1 MKKQAL
7 HKDFTMEIRRTP
19 HRFGSIFLIVALGV
33 AFFSGI
39 RATEPDM
46 RLSADAYYDHSALMD
61 IRVLGDLGM
70 TAGDVEAIR
79 EVEGVQ
85 SAVPEYSCDV
95 QWKQESDV
103 RNVRLMSLDETI
115 NRISVTEGRLPE
127 TTAECLMDQRLAQ
140 MTGTKPGDVI
150 PLSTG
155 DDTLLEDRI
164 SGDQVTV
171 VGIGTTPL
179 YLSLERGTTAIG
191 DGALDGF
198 LVLRPEAFTMEAYTQ
213 IAVTVEGAAAKTCYT
228 DAYDAVVDRVQD
240 RLEAIAEERCALRY
254 TQVQTEARDKLTQGE
269 ADIADAKTKLAD
281 ARQELTDGEEKLA
294 DAKDTLASHEK
305 DLADGRQKV
314 NDARTQLA
322 DGEQQLADGWK
333 EYEDGVAQA
342 VDGMDALK
350 ESQQQL
356 ADARTQL
363 ENGYVQIDGGLTQ
376 IREGLGALDAQEQ
389 AILSQELPEEQ
400 RQAALDQIA
409 ASRQALL
416 EQQGEL
422 QQQRA
427 QLDTQET
434 FLAEKEAQWRQ
445 GNDEIHQ
452 ALEKLR
458 QAKATL
464 EEKEQELADGRQK
477 LADAGTE
484 LSDGEKKLADAKE
497 ELADAEREL
506 ADGQREFAEKSQ
518 DAEKDIADGEQKLAD
533 AREALEDLEV
543 PEWYV
548 LDRNTLETYV
558 EYGQNADRIGAIGKV
573 FPVIF
578 FLVAALV
585 SLTTMTRMVE
595 EQRTQIGTM
604 KALGYERLDIAG
616 KYVCYA
622 LSASVLGSV
631 LGCVVGQ
638 KLLPAVII
646 QAYKIMYSNLPDVLT
661 PMNPGYS
668 LLASFLA
675 VACTV
680 LAALS
685 ACWREL
691 RSVPAVLMR
700 PEPPKAGKR
709 VLLERAGWL
718 WRRLNFSQKS
728 TVRNLMRYKKR
739 FFMTIFGI
747 GGCMALL
754 LVGFGIRDSLVCIG
768 DVEFGQIRKYDA
780 VLTLEKDCSRTA
792 AEKLEE
798 VLRQDARITGMMR
811 AEEKAVDV
819 SSEAAETERS
829 AYLIVPA
836 DQKQLGDFIT
846 LRERTDGTA
855 ISLSEEG
862 IVITEKLAKL
872 LHVQVGQTVFLK
884 EDDTSRHAVKITGIT
899 ENYFMHYMYMSP
911 ALYESIYGNQPDFQE
926 IFLDTTSSEAAFE
939 DVLRTDYMQE
949 EAVAAVS
956 FLSGTSERVRDM
968 LRSMDTLIYVLVI
981 SAGLLAFVVL
991 FNLNHINIT
1000 ERRREL
1006 ATLRVL
1012 GFYEEEVS
1020 RYVFRE
1026 NVVLTVIGAGVG
1038 AGLGVLLHRF
1048 VIMTAEID
1056 TMMFGRQI
1064 AGLSFVYSILLT
1076 FLFSGIVNVG
1086 MHVTLKKIN
1095 MVESLKSVE

>member
-1 MKKQAL
+1 M
-7 HKDFTMEIRRTP
+7 
-19 HRFGSIFLIVALGV
+19 
-33 AFFSGI
+33 
-39 RATEPDM
+39 
-46 RLSADAYYDHSALMD
+46 
-61 IRVLGDLGM
+61 
-70 TAGDVEAIR
+70 
-79 EVEGVQ
+79 
-85 SAVPEYSCDV
+85 
-95 QWKQESDV
+95 
-103 RNVRLMSLDETI
+103 
-115 NRISVTEGRLPE
+115 
-127 TTAECLMDQRLAQ
+127 
-140 MTGTKPGDVI
+140 
-150 PLSTG
+150 
-155 DDTLLEDRI
+155 
-164 SGDQVTV
+164 
-171 VGIGTTPL
+171 
-179 YLSLERGTTAIG
+179 
-191 DGALDGF
+191 
-198 LVLRPEAFTMEAYTQ
+198 
-213 IAVTVEGAAAKTCYT
+213 
-228 DAYDAVVDRVQD
+228 
-240 RLEAIAEERCALRY
+240 
-254 TQVQTEARDKLTQGE
+254 
-269 ADIADAKTKLAD
+269 
-281 ARQELTDGEEKLA
+281 
-294 DAKDTLASHEK
+294 
-305 DLADGRQKV
+305 
-314 NDARTQLA
+314 
-322 DGEQQLADGWK
+322 
-333 EYEDGVAQA
+333 
-342 VDGMDALK
+342 
-350 ESQQQL
+350 
-356 ADARTQL
+356 
-363 ENGYVQIDGGLTQ
+363 
-376 IREGLGALDAQEQ
+376 
-389 AILSQELPEEQ
+389 
-400 RQAALDQIA
+400 
-409 ASRQALL
+409 
-416 EQQGEL
+416 
-422 QQQRA
+422 
-427 QLDTQET
+427 
-434 FLAEKEAQWRQ
+434 
-445 GNDEIHQ
+445 
-452 ALEKLR
+452 
-458 QAKATL
+458 
-464 EEKEQELADGRQK
+464 
-477 LADAGTE
+477 
-484 LSDGEKKLADAKE
+484 
-497 ELADAEREL
+497 
-506 ADGQREFAEKSQ
+506 
-518 DAEKDIADGEQKLAD
+518 
-533 AREALEDLEV
+533 
-543 PEWYV
+543 
-548 LDRNTLETYV
+548 
-558 EYGQNADRIGAIGKV
+558 
-573 FPVIF
+573 
-578 FLVAALV
+578 

-622 LSASVLGSV
+622 LSASVLGSM

-646 QAYKIMYSNLPDVLT
+646 QAYKIMYNNLPDVLT

-668 LLASFLA
+668 LLASLLA
-675 VACTV
+675 VACTA

-709 VLLERAGWL
+709 VLLERVGWL

-754 LVGFGIRDSLVCIG
+754 LVGFGVRDSLVCIG

-780 VLTLEKDCSRTA
+780 VLTLEKDCSDA
-792 AEKLEE
+792 AVEKLEGQ
-798 VLRQDARITGMMR
+798 LGQDARITGMMR
-811 AEEKAVDV
+811 AEEKAIDV

-846 LRERTDGTA
+846 LRQRTDGTA

-884 EDDTSRHAVKITGIT
+884 EDDTSRHAVKVTGIT

-911 ALYESIYGNQPDFQE
+911 ALYESVYGNQPDFQE

>member
-150 PLSTG
+150 PLCTG
-155 DDTLLEDRI
+155 DDTPLEDRI
-164 SGDQVTV
+164 ATEQVTV
-171 VGIGTTPL
+171 VGIGTTSL

-213 IAVTVEGAAAKTCYT
+213 IAVTVEGAAAETCYT
-228 DAYDAVVDRVQD
+228 DAYDAVVDRVQE

-254 TQVQTEARDKLTQGE
+254 AQVQTEARDKIAQGN
-269 ADIADAKTKLAD
+269 ADIAEAKAKLSD
-281 ARQELTDGEEKLA
+281 ARQELTDGEEKLS
-294 DAKDTLASHEK
+294 DARDTLASHER

-314 NDARTQLA
+314 NDAQTQLA
-322 DGEQQLADGWK
+322 DGEQQLADGW
-333 EYEDGVAQA
+333 EAYEDGVAQA
-342 VDGMDALK
+342 VDGMDELK

-363 ENGYVQIDGGLTQ
+363 ENGYAQIDSGLQQ
-376 IREGLGALDAQEQ
+376 IQEGLAALDMQEQ
-389 AILSQELPEEQ
+389 VLLAQELPEEQ

-518 DAEKDIADGEQKLAD
+518 DAEKDIADGEQKLSD
-533 AREALEDLEV
+533 AQEALDDLEV

-604 KALGYERLDIAG
+604 KALGYERTDIAE

-622 LSASVLGSV
+622 LLASVLGSM

-646 QAYKIMYSNLPDVLT
+646 QAYKIMYNNLPDVLT

-709 VLLERAGWL
+709 VLLERVGWL

-780 VLTLEKDCSRTA
+780 VLTMEKDCSRTA

-819 SSEAAETERS
+819 SSEAAQTERS

-836 DQKQLGDFIT
+836 DRQLEDFIT
-846 LRERTDGTA
+846 LRQRTDGTPL
-855 ISLSEEG
+855 SLSEDG

-872 LHVQVGQTVFLK
+872 LHVQVGQTIFLK

-899 ENYFMHYMYMSP
+899 ENYYMHYIYMSP
-911 ALYESIYGNQPDFQE
+911 ELYASIYGAQPDFQE
-926 IFLDTTSSEAAFE
+926 IFLDTTSSETDFE
-939 DVLRTDYMQE
+939 DALRTDYMEQ

-956 FLSGTSERVRDM
+956 FLSGTSARVRDM

-1020 RYVFRE
+1020 LYVFRE

-1038 AGLGVLLHRF
+1038 AGLGMVLHRF

-1056 TMMFGRQI
+1056 TMMFGRHI
-1064 AGLSFVYSILLT
+1064 AGMSFVYSILLT

>member
-79 EVEGVQ
+79 RVEGVQ
-85 SAVPEYSCDV
+85 AAVPEYSCDV

-150 PLSTG
+150 PLCTG
-155 DDTLLEDRI
+155 DDTPLEDRI
-164 SGDQVTV
+164 ATEQVTV
-171 VGIGTTPL
+171 VGIGTTSL

-213 IAVTVEGAAAKTCYT
+213 IAVTVEGAAAETCYT
-228 DAYDAVVDRVQD
+228 DAYDAVVDRVQE

-254 TQVQTEARDKLTQGE
+254 AQVQTEARDKIAQGN
-269 ADIADAKTKLAD
+269 ADIAEAKAKLSD
-281 ARQELTDGEEKLA
+281 ARQELTDGEEKLS
-294 DAKDTLASHEK
+294 DARDTLVSHER

-314 NDARTQLA
+314 NDAQTQLA
-322 DGEQQLADGWK
+322 DGEQQLADGW
-333 EYEDGVAQA
+333 EAYEDGVAQA
-342 VDGMDALK
+342 VDGMDELK

-363 ENGYVQIDGGLTQ
+363 ENGYAQIDDGLAQ
-376 IREGLGALDAQEQ
+376 IQAGLGALDGQEQ

-400 RQAALDQIA
+400 RQAALAQIA
-409 ASRQALL
+409 AGRQALQA
-416 EQQGEL
+416 QQGEL
-422 QQQRA
+422 QQQRT
-427 QLDTQET
+427 QLDGQEA

-445 GNDEIHQ
+445 GNDEIHR
-452 ALEKLR
+452 ALEELR
-458 QAKATL
+458 QARETL

-477 LADAGTE
+477 LSDARKELTDGE
-484 LSDGEKKLADAKE
+484 QKLSDARG
-497 ELADAEREL
+497 ELADAEQEL

-518 DAEKDIADGEQKLAD
+518 DAEKDIADGEQKLSD
-533 AREALEDLEV
+533 AQEALDDLEV

-622 LSASVLGSV
+622 LSASVMGSI

-646 QAYKIMYSNLPDVLT
+646 QAYKIMYNNLPDVLT

-754 LVGFGIRDSLVCIG
+754 LVGFGVRDSLVCIG

-780 VLTLEKDCSRTA
+780 VLTMEKDCSRTA

-819 SSEAAETERS
+819 SSEAAQTERS

-836 DQKQLGDFIT
+836 DRQLENFIT
-846 LRERTDGTA
+846 LRQRTDGTPL
-855 ISLSEEG
+855 SLSGDG

-926 IFLDTTSSEAAFE
+926 IFLDTTSSETDFE
-939 DVLRTDYMQE
+939 DALRTDYMEQ

-956 FLSGTSERVRDM
+956 FLSGTSARVRDM

-1048 VIMTAEID
+1048 VIVTAEID